1 MRSILL
7 FVALLVLAACG
18 GDDPAERPIATGPF
32 DADAMCTE
40 HGVLQALCTRC
51 NPALAPVFQARGD
64 WCAEHEYPESICP
77 ICHPERGGRPAAAVE
92 GAEPIPAEGERLFLR
107 SEQSAERAGIETA
120 EVLARSEPVRI
131 EAPARL
137 VFDARSRAIVN
148 PRAPGVVAAIE
159 ADLGMRVEAGATLA
173 VLDSAQAGELRAR
186 MSAAR
191 ERVTTAE
198 RALERATTLHGE
210 QIGSERAVLEA
221 RAELAA
227 AQAEVASASTSSRL
241 LGRSAGRSRVALL
254 SPVAGT
260 VVARHVAIGQLVDPE
275 DELFEVV
282 DTRILWAEI
291 DVPEDA
297 AGRLAA
303 GHPVRLTLDSMP
315 GSAIEATVEYL
326 AAEVDPHTRTVLAR
340 ASVPNPEGR
349 LRAQM
354 LASASIEVEPA
365 RDGTFVPR
373 IAVQHA
379 RGHDFVFVPT
389 EAEAYEVRRV
399 RIVSRSGELVE
410 VEGRLAAG
418 ERIVT
423 QGAFLLLAE
432 ALPNALGAGCCA
444 E

>member
-1 MRSILL
+1 MRT
-7 FVALLVLAACG
+7 LLVSFVLFGLVACG
-18 GDDPAERPIATGPF
+18 SEDAAERPVAPGAL
-32 DADAMCTE
+32 DADAMCPE

-51 NPALAPVFQARGD
+51 NPALVPVFQARGD

-77 ICHPERGGRPAAAVE
+77 ICHPERGGRPAAVVE
-92 GAEPIPAEGERLFLR
+92 GAEPIPAEGERLILR
-107 SEQSAERAGIETA
+107 SEHSAERAGIETA

-148 PRAPGVVAAIE
+148 PRAPGVISSIE

-173 VLDSAQAGELRAR
+173 ILDSAEAGELRAR
-186 MSAAR
+186 ISAAR
-191 ERVTTAE
+191 ERVTAAE
-198 RALERATTLHGE
+198 RAVERTTTLHTE
-210 QIGSERAVLEA
+210 QIGSERAVLDA

-227 AQAEVASASTSSRL
+227 ARGEAASASTSSRL
-241 LGRSAGRSRVALL
+241 LGRSAGRSRIALL
-254 SPVAGT
+254 APIAGT
-260 VVARHVAIGQLVDPE
+260 IVARRVAIGQLVDAE

-282 DTRILWAEI
+282 DTRMLWAEI

-297 AGRLAA
+297 AAGLAPGHAARLS
-303 GHPVRLTLDSMP
+303 LDALP
-315 GSAIEATVEYL
+315 GSSIDATIEFL

-340 ASVPNPEGR
+340 ASVSNPDGT

-365 RDGTFVPR
+365 REGTFLPR

-389 EAEAYEVRRV
+389 EDIAYEVRRV
-399 RIVSRSGELVE
+399 SIVSRSRDLVE
-410 VEGRLAAG
+410 VEGRLRPG
-418 ERIVT
+418 ERVVT